1 MLGEPH
7 IRCEEE
13 SHDVC
18 HKCHV
23 YHEGNFLW
31 ELRGGSQYIFFVHQW
46 VLHRSG
52 IKTALLR
59 MYAVAI
65 SRDKEDGEGISNIE
79 SSLNKNVDARKQAIL
94 AVKRAFR
101 RGGQQE

>member
-31 ELRGGSQYIFFVHQW
+31 ELRGGSQYIFFVTSVGASQKWHQ
-46 VLHRSG
+46 SC
-52 IKTALLR
+52 ILR

-79 SSLNKNVDARKQAIL
+79 SSLNKNVDARKQASKKVVL
-94 AVKRAFR
+94 
-101 RGGQQE
+101 